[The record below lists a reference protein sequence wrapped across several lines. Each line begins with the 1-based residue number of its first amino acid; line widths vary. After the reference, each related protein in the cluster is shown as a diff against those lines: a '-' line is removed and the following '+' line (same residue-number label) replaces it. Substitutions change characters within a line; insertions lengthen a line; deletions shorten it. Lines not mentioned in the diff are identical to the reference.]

1 MTGLQKQPPLLT
13 SVNEP
18 DTDPNAFVPVIW
30 YVRTD
35 TSPVPIPEITP
46 LVVFSERPAMSGG
59 LMLNEV
65 SATSPVM

>member
-1 MTGLQKQPPLLT
+1 MTGLQYPLPLIT

-18 DTDPNAFVPVIW
+18 DTDPNEFVPVIW
-30 YVRTD
+30 YVRVA
-35 TSPVPIPEITP
+35 TSPVPIPETTP
-46 LVVFSERPAMSGG
+46 LVVFNERPLMSGG